1 MALVK
6 RWEHI
11 AEDVIL
17 YIGDISREG
26 YEQITH
32 VCQTQR
38 LSEKAYLI
46 LVTSG
51 GDPHAGFR
59 IARCLRHHYG
69 DFKLLVP
76 DICKSAGTLIAM
88 GAGELIIA
96 DRGELGPLDIQM
108 SKQDELM
115 ERSSGL
121 DIQQGLELL
130 RKQTYAAFEEFML
143 STQTRTRVSTKMAAE
158 ISAKLAG
165 TAFQSIYAQIDPVR
179 LGEISRANAIG
190 FEYGRR
196 LNEDSGNLK
205 PGALAGLITRYPAH
219 SFVIDRKE
227 ACNLFERVRAPDER
241 ESALIGM
248 LYNIVRNLPECF
260 VINWNSQ
267 DIEVAENDANPE
279 DPTASDADVPD
290 AGGTRGGD
298 AAGKQELAES
308 VPNP

>member
-6 RWEHI
+6 RWDDFD
-11 AEDVIL
+11 EDVIL
-17 YIGDISREG
+17 YVGDISREG
-26 YEQITH
+26 YERVTS
-32 VCQTQR
+32 VCQRQR
-38 LSEKAYLI
+38 LSSTAYLV

-51 GDPHAGFR
+51 GDPHAGYR

-88 GAGELIIA
+88 GAGEIIIA

-130 RKQTYAAFEEFML
+130 RKQTYAAFEEFMF

-158 ISAKLAG
+158 IAAKLAG
-165 TAFQSIYAQIDPVR
+165 TAFQSIYAQVDPVR

-196 LNEDSGNLK
+196 LDEDSRNLK
-205 PGALAGLITRYPAH
+205 HGALVGLITRYPSH

-241 ESALIGM
+241 ESGLVAM
-248 LYNIVRNLPECF
+248 LYNLVRDLPDLLVF
-260 VINWNSQ
+260 NWNSQ
-267 DIEVAENDANPE
+267 DIEVTENDATEAAQP
-279 DPTASDADVPD
+279 SDAELQAPHGACRRD
-290 AGGTRGGD
+290 APGD
-298 AAGKQELAES
+298 QELAGS
-308 VPNP
+308 LPDA